1 VRAAISIPLPAS
13 IISLAQPTPR
23 QLRRDIRDYGI
34 RTVINLRGSNPGK
47 AWYRDKLAVT
57 QQMGVAHNDFRMSA
71 RHVLSLAEAEELI
84 ALTRAAEKP
93 ILVHCEGG
101 ADRSGLISAIYVS
114 EVAHEGEHAAES
126 QLSLFYGHIAI
137 PYFAAY
143 AMDESWE
150 RLKPIFGFKNS

>member
-1 VRAAISIPLPAS
+1 
-13 IISLAQPTPR
+13 
-23 QLRRDIRDYGI
+23 
-34 RTVINLRGSNPGK
+34 
-47 AWYRDKLAVT
+47 
-57 QQMGVAHNDFRMSA
+57 MGVAHNDFRMSA

-84 ALTRAAEKP
+84 ALMRAAEKP